1 MKSEVFRLEQVSLP
15 PYLFDINL
23 HLTTNEIVG
32 LIGIN
37 ALGIDQLLVILDQ
50 NIPIHY
56 GHIYCKEQLVNDYLS
71 NSKKRNRV
79 VVIERES
86 TLIDS
91 MSVEENLFVLRK
103 GYKKHLINYKMLSS
117 QMHQLL
123 APFDLHFKDGTFVGD
138 LSSYEKLVVQFVK
151 ASICKANLVVLK
163 DISNFV
169 SEQDLN
175 RLEKVLYYFKEK
187 GMTFLY
193 VCNHHQEAFRFC
205 SRCYLMQEGRII
217 KHLFPYQM
225 TDEIIS
231 HYSNIFE
238 ERMESE
244 QRQKQYGWEPNTRT
258 PLLKCIDLI
267 YKNCHHLTF
276 DVGLGETVVMFDSE
290 NLSNT
295 DLFSL
300 FKEHKAVGQGSL
312 LMDGVHPSCD
322 NRKLALIGPKPYETL
337 LFPQLPVIDN
347 IIFASDQKIR
357 HLWLHPKRRRAIAKE
372 LEGEFGKS
380 IYKSSLFN
388 LDRETLYKIVYQK
401 ILMQRPQ
408 FVCVVQPFASV
419 DMYQRIQLIS
429 YFDAFK
435 KKGISVLVLAVS
447 LSDTLQIADRLLIV
461 AGGKVERILM
471 RNEFAQFGGIA
482 GSVPPNPK
490 E

>member
-32 LIGIN
+32 LIGLN
-37 ALGIDQLLVILDQ
+37 ALGIDQLLCILDQ
-50 NIPIHY
+50 NVPIHY
-56 GHIYCKEQLVNDYLS
+56 GHVYCKEQLVNDYLS
-71 NSKKRNRV
+71 SSKKRNRV

-86 TLIDS
+86 NLIDS

-103 GYKKHLINYKMLSS
+103 GCKKHLVNHKLLSS
-117 QMHQLL
+117 QMHLL
-123 APFDLHFKDGTFVGD
+123 LEPLDLHFKEGSLVGS
-138 LSSYEKLVVQFVK
+138 LSAYEKLVVQFVK

-175 RLEKVLYYFKEK
+175 RLEKVLPYFKEK

-217 KHLFPYQM
+217 KHLFPHQM

-231 HYSNIFE
+231 QYSNVFE
-238 ERMESE
+238 ERMESK
-244 QRQKQYGWEPNTRT
+244 QRQKQYKLELNSRK
-258 PLLKCIDLI
+258 PLLQCTDLT
-267 YKNCHHLTF
+267 YNNCHHLSF
-276 DVGLGETVVMFDSE
+276 DVGVGETVVMLDSE
-290 NLSNT
+290 NLSNNDIFT
-295 DLFSL
+295 L
-300 FKEHKAVGQGSL
+300 FKEHTAVEQGSL
-312 LMDGVHPSCD
+312 LLDGIPPTCD
-322 NRKLALIGPKPYETL
+322 NRKLALIGPKPYATL

-347 IIFASDQKIR
+347 IIFASDQKIK
-357 HLWLHPKRRRAIAKE
+357 HLWLYPKRRRSIAKE
-372 LEGEFGKS
+372 LEKEFGQS
-380 IYKSSLFN
+380 IYKSSLFD
-388 LDRETLYKIVYQK
+388 LDRETLFKIVYHK

-435 KKGISVLVLAVS
+435 KRGISVLILAVS
-447 LSDTLQIADRLLIV
+447 LSDTLQVADRLLIV
-461 AGGKVERILM
+461 TGGKVERMLL
-471 RNEFAQFGGIA
+471 RSEFAQFGGIA
-482 GSVPPNPK
+482 GSVPPQPK